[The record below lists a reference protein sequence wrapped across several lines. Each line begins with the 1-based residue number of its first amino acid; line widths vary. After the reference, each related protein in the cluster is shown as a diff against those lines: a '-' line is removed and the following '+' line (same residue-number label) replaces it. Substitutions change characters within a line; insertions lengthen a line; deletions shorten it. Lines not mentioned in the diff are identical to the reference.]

1 MYNEISAVAWCWLC
15 YMGVKN
21 GVITE
26 VKNGW
31 SVRLSQV
38 QLAPA
43 NSDGYTA
50 EHTSGFLQVR
60 EPVELSS
67 GILGTR
73 DSLGVF

>member
-1 MYNEISAVAWCWLC
+1 MKLSAVEWCWLC

-21 GVITE
+21 GVIME

-31 SVRLSQV
+31 SVRLNQA

-50 EHTSGFLQVR
+50 EHTSGFLKVLQ
-60 EPVELSS
+60 PVELSS
-67 GILGTR
+67 RILGTR